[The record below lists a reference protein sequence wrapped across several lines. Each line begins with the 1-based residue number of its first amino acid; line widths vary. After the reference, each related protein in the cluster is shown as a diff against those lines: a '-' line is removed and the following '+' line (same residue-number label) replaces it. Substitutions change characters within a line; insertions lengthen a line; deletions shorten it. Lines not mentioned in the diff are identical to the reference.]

1 MNRTVSILLA
11 LTVAGS
17 AWAQQTTEA
26 GQTTITSKRLTFD
39 YKRSIAIFE
48 EDVVVVDPQLRIE
61 ADNLTV
67 LFAGESEI
75 KAITAS
81 GNVRIRETDRT
92 ATCEKAIY
100 IAKRGELLLT
110 GNAKVMRGRDS
121 VSGRKITFW
130 LNEDRMEC
138 EPGRLII
145 HSPESGETGAKDR
158 LRF

>member
-67 LFAGESEI
+67 LFAGE
-75 KAITAS
+75 
-81 GNVRIRETDRT
+81 
-92 ATCEKAIY
+92 
-100 IAKRGELLLT
+100 
-110 GNAKVMRGRDS
+110 
-121 VSGRKITFW
+121 F
-130 LNEDRMEC
+130 
-138 EPGRLII
+138 
-145 HSPESGETGAKDR
+145 
-158 LRF
+158 